1 MPAVKL
7 SVSLESRIAD
17 TMRQRASDL
26 GKPASRYL
34 SDLIEADARQ
44 ARDALAA
51 EGYQVLSAET
61 LAFAEEV
68 LPLAEETWEAQA

>member
-1 MPAVKL
+1 MPLVKL
-7 SVSLESRIAD
+7 SISLEPRVAD
-17 TMRQRASDL
+17 TMRRRASDL

-34 SDLIEADARQ
+34 SDLIEADARH

-51 EGYQVLSAET
+51 EGYRALSTET

-68 LPLAEETWEAQA
+68 LPLAGETWGA